1 MDVRCDKCQARYRID
16 DARVGPSGL
25 TMRCGKCGNTF
36 KVTKDSAA
44 GASAPPPAA
53 PASKPAPA
61 AAAKAAEPA
70 PNATMVFGQAPVL
83 PKPAPKP
90 APAPAGDGA
99 GSTMMFG
106 QSPVAPA
113 VAAAAL
119 GKPKPAPAA
128 AKPPDDSG
136 STMVFGAAPVLP
148 KPAPTAMPKATSS
161 AGKPAPAPAMV
172 DGAGSTMMFGQS
184 PIAAKPP
191 APPAPKP
198 PPPAPPPPA
207 PAPAP
212 VAEAPAE
219 EHSPEATVE
228 ATDDEIPTSHSQS
241 SVPAAAA
248 KVEIPAEE
256 QAAGHDEATKPGKKP
271 QAEPAVAAPGE
282 SVGEDPI
289 DASAMTAESQEAP
302 AEAEAPAEE
311 ESALSKGP
319 SKKLMMI
326 LGGVAA
332 AIFLILGG
340 LVAKKALGHK
350 PPPEAAVQA
359 LEQGRALLEKD
370 SLATF
375 PSALET
381 TVAAIEAAPKSP
393 FGEAHAIKAEIE
405 ITWSEALTEQSALLE
420 DKAQRADDD
429 KAKAEATA
437 ASEKAKVDAKT
448 HLKAGLEATQA
459 GFKADP
465 KSPDVAVALLD
476 YYRVTKSERNF
487 RQQLKKA
494 AELKAD
500 EGKIALVEALK
511 LLADDDG
518 AEKALPKLK
527 AAAASYPGSAR
538 VQYRIAKAYL
548 ALKNDAEALKA
559 LQETVKLSGSHE
571 RAQAAL
577 NDLQANAPPAETPP
591 APAEPEKK

>member
-61 AAAKAAEPA
+61 KAAEPA

-83 PKPAPKP
+83 PKPAPKA

-113 VAAAAL
+113 IAAAAL

-136 STMVFGAAPVLP
+136 ATMVFGSAPVLP

-161 AGKPAPAPAMV
+161 AGKPAPAMA
-172 DGAGSTMMFGQS
+172 DSAGSTMMFGQS

-212 VAEAPAE
+212 APAAEVHAE
-219 EHSPEATVE
+219 EHSPDATVE

-241 SVPAAAA
+241 SVPG
-248 KVEIPAEE
+248 KVEIAAEE

-271 QAEPAVAAPGE
+271 QAEPAVAGPGE
-282 SVGEDPI
+282 SVGDDSI
-289 DASAMTAESQEAP
+289 DAGAMTAEHQEQG
-302 AEAEAPAEE
+302 AEGEAPAEE
-311 ESALSKGP
+311 APHEEEGTLSKGP

-332 AIFLILGG
+332 AIFVILGG
-340 LVAKKALGHK
+340 LVVVKKMGPK
-350 PPPEAAVQA
+350 PPPEAAVQK
-359 LEQGRALLEKD
+359 LEQGRLLLEKD

-375 PSALET
+375 GTALET
-381 TVAAIEAAPKSP
+381 TTSAIELAPKSP
-393 FGEAHAIKAEIE
+393 FGEAHAVKAEIE
-405 ITWSEALTEQSALLE
+405 IAWSEALTEQASILE

-429 KAKAEATA
+429 KAKAEAA
-437 ASEKAKVDAKT
+437 AGAEKAKVDAKA
-448 HLKAGLEATQA
+448 HLKAALEATQA
-459 GFKADP
+459 GYKADP
-465 KSPDVAVALLD
+465 KSPELTLALAN
-476 YYRVTKSERNF
+476 YYRVTKSTSNF
-487 RQQLKKA
+487 NKQLKKA

-500 EGKIALVEALK
+500 EGKVALVEALK

-527 AAAASYPGSAR
+527 AAMASFPGSAR

-548 ALKNDAEALKA
+548 VLKNDAEALKA
-559 LQETVKLSGSHE
+559 LQETLKLSGSHE

-591 APAEPEKK
+591 TPEPEKQ

>member
-61 AAAKAAEPA
+61 KAEPA

-90 APAPAGDGA
+90 APAPAPAGDGA

-113 VAAAAL
+113 IAAAAL

-128 AKPPDDSG
+128 RPPDDSG
-136 STMVFGAAPVLP
+136 STMVFGSAPVLP

-184 PIAAKPP
+184 PLAARPP

-207 PAPAP
+207 PAPA
-212 VAEAPAE
+212 AEAPAE
-219 EHSPEATVE
+219 EHSPAGTAE

-241 SVPAAAA
+241 SVPG

-256 QAAGHDEATKPGKKP
+256 QAAAHDEATKPGKKP
-271 QAEPAVAAPGE
+271 PAEPVVAAPGE
-282 SVGEDPI
+282 SVGEDQV
-289 DASAMTAESQEAP
+289 DGGAMTAEQQA
-302 AEAEAPAEE
+302 AEGEAPAEE
-311 ESALSKGP
+311 APEPESRLSKGP

-332 AIFLILGG
+332 AIFLVLGG
-340 LVAKKALGHK
+340 LVVVKKLGPK
-350 PPPEAAVQA
+350 PPPEAAVQQ
-359 LEQGRALLEKD
+359 LEQGRVLLEKD

-375 PSALET
+375 GSALET

-393 FGEAHAIKAEIE
+393 FGEAHAVKAEIE
-405 ITWSEALTEQSALLE
+405 IAWSEALTEQSAILE

-429 KAKAEATA
+429 KAKAEANA
-437 ASEKAKVDAKT
+437 GSEKAKVDAKA
-448 HLKAGLEATQA
+448 HLKAALEATQA
-459 GFKADP
+459 GYKADP
-465 KSPDVAVALLD
+465 KSPELTLALAN
-476 YYRVTKSERNF
+476 YYRVTRSNSNLNK
-487 RQQLKKA
+487 QLKKA
-494 AELKAD
+494 AELKAT
-500 EGKIALVEALK
+500 EGRVALVEGLR

-527 AAAASYPGSAR
+527 AALAAFPGSAR
-538 VQYRIAKAYL
+538 VQYRIARAYL

-559 LQETVKLSGSHE
+559 LQETLKLSGSHE

-577 NDLQANAPPAETPP
+577 GDLQANAPPAETPP
-591 APAEPEKK
+591 APEPEKK